1 MLGSSTC
8 RRVSVLVYAIA
19 AATLGIDFN
28 IANKPANAGVV
39 ELSCT
44 GPYTASYTPGL
55 KLQEQQTTI
64 NSEGIL
70 NTCLPL
76 VSNPKIVSGRDSSTG
91 TITSSCLLTNQG
103 SSTQTTY
110 YWNNGQYYSII
121 KFIPVANQKPIG
133 SSVIVQS
140 GTVINGIFKNAMA
153 TRTITLVTT
162 DSTKCATTGITRVNG
177 VETITL
183 TSP

>member
-44 GPYTASYTPGL
+44 GPYTASQTQGL

-64 NSEGIL
+64 NAEGIL
-70 NTCLPL
+70 NTCIPL
-76 VSNPKIVSGRDSSTG
+76 VSDPKIVSGRHTVTSTANA
-91 TITSSCLLTNQG
+91 SCLLTNQG
-103 SSTQTTY
+103 SEETTY
-110 YWNNGQYYSII
+110 YQNKGQYYSKIR
-121 KFIPVANQKPIG
+121 FIPLANQKPIG
-133 SSVIVQS
+133 DSVIVQS
-140 GTVINGIFKNAMA
+140 KIVIDGIFKNSMA
-153 TRTITLVTT
+153 TKTTTLVTT
-162 DSTKCATTGITRVNG
+162 DSTQCATTGVIRVNG